1 MDYTTPLKS
10 LSLKSMMNSL
20 SMAGVGGVKLKLEMS
35 KSAKNGQ
42 IQLAKNSA
50 EAGIESRVKK
60 TTSIN
65 SRTVKTTGS
74 KKKLVL

>member
-1 MDYTTPLKS
+1 M
-10 LSLKSMMNSL
+10 KSMMNSL

-35 KSAKNGQ
+35 KSRNNGQ
-42 IQLAKNSA
+42 IQLGKNSA
-50 EAGIESRVKK
+50 EAGIESRVLKK
-60 TTSIN
+60 TTSIS